1 MSVQLVGAIELI
13 LSADTPISPE
23 HRMLVEAVAK
33 CLAAVSDQMSVVH
46 VTLAAQ
52 AGKTGEPLLLAL
64 VEHSPNLTTHF
75 LKWLVK
81 QGAPMNPRFCKTVAL
96 CLKHKG
102 RCFYINSTEGA
113 AFEETLAFFQ
123 VKNGLSKNNGGKK
136 VFINSSMAK
145 NNNWFFLQ
153 ETCCTTCTS

>member
-23 HRMLVEAVAK
+23 QKMLVEAVAK

-52 AGKTGEPLLLAL
+52 NKAGEPLLLAL
-64 VEHSPNLTTHF
+64 VEHSPNLATHF

-102 RCFYINSTEGA
+102 RYFYIN
-113 AFEETLAFFQ
+113 
-123 VKNGLSKNNGGKK
+123 
-136 VFINSSMAK
+136 
-145 NNNWFFLQ
+145 
-153 ETCCTTCTS
+153 